1 MNDGVIPL
9 YKDAHFIARV
19 LFTIASFSLTW
30 YFASCYDSIEFLRNI
45 TDQETFRAVYY
56 DWMKFKQIYPPFTI
70 ISLASGVTLLAT
82 VILSV
87 FAYRDFWDNVEQITY
102 EIPKPVIIKKVY
114 KGVPRKPEE
123 TQSSIT
129 ALIVNAKENR
139 EYGGNRGKGVK
150 PLNGKKR

>member
-30 YFASCYDSIEFLRNI
+30 YFANCYDSIEFLRNI

-70 ISLASGVTLLAT
+70 ISLALGVTLLAT

-114 KGVPRKPEE
+114 KGIPRKPKE

-139 EYGGNRGKGVK
+139 EH
-150 PLNGKKR
+150 GKKR